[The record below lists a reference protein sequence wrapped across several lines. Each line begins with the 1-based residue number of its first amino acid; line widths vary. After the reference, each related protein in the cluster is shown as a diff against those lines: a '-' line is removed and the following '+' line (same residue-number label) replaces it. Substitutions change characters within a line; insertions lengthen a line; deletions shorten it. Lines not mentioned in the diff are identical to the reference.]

1 MLVQDTPRH
10 DLLLKS
16 LGMGTL
22 ESICSRDLKQITLGK
37 VLIIVEID
45 THYF

>member
-16 LGMGTL
+16 LGMGNFRKY
-22 ESICSRDLKQITLGK
+22 EFERFKQITLGK